1 MACAALAFLSWGVA
15 PGVRFTKTV
24 PGKVHSLI
32 SWLKA
37 KFQRSASVVN
47 APELNEA
54 LLEQYDNVEDA
65 SIEMDRADAASGLQ
79 ARDEVVAHQYDM
91 HGEVSTLK
99 EAHRDEVAVLEAA
112 YQHDVAALKAAHL
125 EEVAAYRDEVAAL
138 KAAHLEEV
146 AAYQHEV
153 AALEAAHKDAL

>member
-1 MACAALAFLSWGVA
+1 MACAALTFLSWGVA

-37 KFQRSASVVN
+37 KCQRSASVVN

-65 SIEMDRADAASGLQ
+65 SIEMDRADVASGLQ
-79 ARDEVVAHQYDM
+79 ARGEVAAHHYDM
-91 HGEVSTLK
+91 HGEVATLE
-99 EAHRDEVAVLEAA
+99 EAHRDEVAVLKGS
-112 YQHDVAALKAAHL
+112 H
-125 EEVAAYRDEVAAL
+125 RD
-138 KAAHLEEV
+138 EV
-146 AAYQHEV
+146 AAYQHKV
-153 AALEAAHKDAL
+153 AALEAELVALKINTK

>member
-1 MACAALAFLSWGVA
+1 
-15 PGVRFTKTV
+15 
-24 PGKVHSLI
+24 LI

-37 KFQRSASVVN
+37 KCQRSASVVN

-65 SIEMDRADAASGLQ
+65 SIEMDRADATSGLQ

-99 EAHRDEVAVLEAA
+99 GAHRD
-112 YQHDVAALKAAHL
+112 DVAALEGSH
-125 EEVAAYRDEVAAL
+125 RD
-138 KAAHLEEV
+138 EV

-153 AALEAAHKDAL
+153 AALKSAHLDEVAAYQHEVAAHRDEVAALKAELVALKINTK